1 MKEVIFV
8 RERSGQL
15 DAISQLKYGI
25 VDSLEKAFNAFADTD
40 TDNSDNTDENNEDKK
55 NKKKKCK
62 TESMILPVVPDIKY
76 PKNADI
82 NNYEGLKE
90 SYNVPSKKKLETIE
104 WSSIFPV
111 NKNYSFQKA
120 GSHTNGYDY
129 VDFLTDRQIGQ
140 KPFRL
145 ISFETRTLS
154 NMATSTLIDVASR
167 DVKWDTILKIHFN
180 GLVLVKDF
188 DYHTD
193 TVGDIK
199 YTLTLEEFNS
209 NIVVPDTKYG
219 ELGVNFATNVIS
231 KYALKTAGLI

>member
-25 VDSLEKAFNAFADTD
+25 ADYIEKAFNTV
-40 TDNSDNTDENNEDKK
+40 DED
-55 NKKKKCK
+55 K

-76 PKNADI
+76 PKNADV

-129 VDFLTDRQIGQ
+129 VDFLTECQSAQ

-145 ISFETRTLS
+145 ISFETRTPS
-154 NMATSTLIDVASR
+154 NSITSLAVDSLNIDWSLN
-167 DVKWDTILKIHFN
+167 TILKFHFN

-188 DYHTD
+188 DYKTD
-193 TVGDIK
+193 AVGDIK
-199 YTLTLEEFNS
+199 YNLILEEFNS